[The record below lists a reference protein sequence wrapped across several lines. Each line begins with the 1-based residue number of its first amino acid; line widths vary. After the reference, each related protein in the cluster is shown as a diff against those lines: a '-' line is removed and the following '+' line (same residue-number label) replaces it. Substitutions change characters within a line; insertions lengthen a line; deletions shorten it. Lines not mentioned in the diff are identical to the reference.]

1 MARLQVLLA
10 ALCFGTTGTAQAL
23 GPDGIDPAAV
33 GAARIA
39 CGGALLVLF
48 ALLVRRT
55 RGPAWARVPVLAG
68 AVGVAAYQA
77 SFFAAVDD
85 TGVAVG
91 TIVALG
97 SAPAITGALEWLLH
111 GRRPPGR
118 WVAATALACAG
129 VVLLALAGGSEAGV
143 SPLGV
148 GLAVI
153 AGGSYATY
161 TLASKRLLDDGH
173 APEGVMAA
181 LFGLG
186 AVLLAPVLFVADLGP
201 LGSAGGLALVL
212 FLGVVPTAVA
222 YVLFARGL
230 RGLRASEAATIT
242 LLEPVTAATLGVFV
256 LAETGPLTSAQG
268 LALVLFLGV
277 VPTAVAY
284 VLFARGLRRLQASEA
299 ATITLLEP
307 VTAAALGVFVLGER
321 VTGAGIV
328 GAALVLSALGLLAMR
343 PGRRAPVLVPE
354 PA

>member
-39 CGGALLVLF
+39 CGGALLVVF
-48 ALLVRRT
+48 ALLVRRG
-55 RGPAWARVPVLAG
+55 RGSGSAWAGG
-68 AVGVAAYQA
+68 AVLVGAAAVAAYQA

-97 SAPAITGALEWLLH
+97 SAPAITGALEWHLH

-118 WVAATALACAG
+118 WAAATALACAG
-129 VVLLALAGGSEAGV
+129 VALLALTGGYEAGI

-153 AGGSYATY
+153 AGGSYAAY

-173 APEGVMAA
+173 APESVMAA

-186 AVLLAPVLFVADLGP
+186 AVALAPVLFVAERGP
-201 LGSAGGLALVL
+201 LTSASGLALVL

-230 RGLRASEAATIT
+230 RGL
-242 LLEPVTAATLGVFV
+242 
-256 LAETGPLTSAQG
+256 
-268 LALVLFLGV
+268 
-277 VPTAVAY
+277 
-284 VLFARGLRRLQASEA
+284 QASQA

-321 VTGAGIV
+321 VPGAGLV
-328 GAALVLSALGLLAMR
+328 GAALVLSALLLLAMR
-343 PGRRAPVLVPE
+343 PARRAPALVPE

>member
-1 MARLQVLLA
+1 MARLHVLLA

-23 GPDGIDPAAV
+23 GPGGIDPAAV

-48 ALLVRRT
+48 ARIVRR
-55 RGPAWARVPVLAG
+55 GGGRVWVRWPLLAG
-68 AVGVAAYQA
+68 AAGVAAYQA
-77 SFFAAVDD
+77 SFFAAVAD

-97 SAPAITGALEWLLH
+97 SAPAITGALEWALH
-111 GRRPPGR
+111 GRRPPAR
-118 WVAATALACAG
+118 WVAATALASAG
-129 VVLLALAGGSEAGV
+129 VALLALGGGGDAGI

-148 GLAVI
+148 GLAVL

-186 AVLLAPVLFVADLGP
+186 AVALAPVLVLSGP
-201 LGSAGGLALVL
+201 GWLATGGGLALVL
-212 FLGVVPTAVA
+212 FLGVVPTAIA

-230 RGLRASEAATIT
+230 RGLEASEAATIT
-242 LLEPVTAATLGVFV
+242 LA
-256 LAETGPLTSAQG
+256 
-268 LALVLFLGV
+268 
-277 VPTAVAY
+277 
-284 VLFARGLRRLQASEA
+284 
-299 ATITLLEP
+299 EP

-321 VTGAGIV
+321 VTGGGAL
-328 GAALVLSALGLLAMR
+328 GAALVLGALVLLALR
-343 PGRRAPVLVPE
+343 PGGSRGRPLAAVPE

>member
-1 MARLQVLLA
+1 MARLLVLLSA
-10 ALCFGTTGTAQAL
+10 VCFGTTGTAQAL

-48 ALLVRRT
+48 ALVVRRG
-55 RGPAWARVPVLAG
+55 RGARLGPTPRAAVLAG
-68 AVGVAAYQA
+68 ALAVAAYQA
-77 SFFAAVDD
+77 SFFAAVDV

-118 WVAATALACAG
+118 WAAATALACAG
-129 VVLLALAGGSEAGV
+129 VVLLALAGGSEAGI

-148 GLAVI
+148 GLAVV

-161 TLASKRLLDDGH
+161 TLASKRLLEDGH
-173 APEGVMAA
+173 APESVMAA

-186 AVLLAPVLFVADLGP
+186 AVALAPVLLFAETGP
-201 LGSAGGLALVL
+201 LTSPDGLALVL

-230 RGLRASEAATIT
+230 RA
-242 LLEPVTAATLGVFV
+242 
-256 LAETGPLTSAQG
+256 
-268 LALVLFLGV
+268 
-277 VPTAVAY
+277 
-284 VLFARGLRRLQASEA
+284 LQASEA

-321 VTGAGIV
+321 VTGAGLV

-343 PGRRAPVLVPE
+343 PARRGPVLIPE

>member
-48 ALLVRRT
+48 ALLVRRGG
-55 RGPAWARVPVLAG
+55 GPAWAQAPVLAG
-68 AVGVAAYQA
+68 AAGVAAYQA
-77 SFFAAVDD
+77 SFFAAVAD
-85 TGVAVG
+85 TGIAVG

-97 SAPAITGALEWLLH
+97 SAPALTGALEWLLH
-111 GRRPPGR
+111 GRRPSAR
-118 WVAATALACAG
+118 WALATALACAG
-129 VVLLALAGGSEAGV
+129 VVLLALAGGAEAGV
-143 SPLGV
+143 SAPGV

-153 AGGSYATY
+153 AGGSYAVY
-161 TLASKRLLDDGH
+161 TLASKRLLTDGH

-186 AVLLAPVLFVADLGP
+186 AVALAPVLLLADTGP
-201 LGSAGGLALVL
+201 LTSAEGLVLVL

-242 LLEPVTAATLGVFV
+242 LLEPVTAA
-256 LAETGPLTSAQG
+256 
-268 LALVLFLGV
+268 
-277 VPTAVAY
+277 
-284 VLFARGLRRLQASEA
+284 
-299 ATITLLEP
+299 
-307 VTAAALGVFVLGER
+307 ALGVFAIGER
-321 VTGAGIV
+321 MTGAGAL
-328 GAALVLSALGLLAMR
+328 GAALVLGGLVLLALR
-343 PGRRAPVLVPE
+343 PASRPLAAVPE

>member
-1 MARLQVLLA
+1 MARLLVLIA

-23 GPDGIDPAAV
+23 GPGGIDPAAV

-39 CGGALLVLF
+39 CGGALLVAF

-55 RGPAWARVPVLAG
+55 RGPAWAKRPVLAG

-77 SFFAAVDD
+77 SFFAAVAD

-97 SAPAITGALEWLLH
+97 SAPAITGAAEWALH
-111 GRRPPGR
+111 GRRPTPR
-118 WVAATALACAG
+118 WAVATALACAG
-129 VVLLALAGGSEAGV
+129 VALLALAGGSAAGI

-173 APEGVMAA
+173 SPENAMAA

-186 AVLLAPVLFVADLGP
+186 AVALAPVLLIADAGP
-201 LGSAGGLALVL
+201 LAGLEGLALVL
-212 FLGVVPTAVA
+212 FLGVVPTA
-222 YVLFARGL
+222 L
-230 RGLRASEAATIT
+230 
-242 LLEPVTAATLGVFV
+242 
-256 LAETGPLTSAQG
+256 
-268 LALVLFLGV
+268 
-277 VPTAVAY
+277 AY
-284 VLFARGLRRLQASEA
+284 VLFARGLRRIPASEA

-321 VTGAGIV
+321 ISGGGAL
-328 GAALVLSALGLLAMR
+328 GAALVLGALVVLAARR
-343 PGRRAPVLVPE
+343 PAPRPLAAIPE

>member
-23 GPDGIDPAAV
+23 GPGGIDPAAV

-48 ALLVRRT
+48 ALLVRRGS
-55 RGPAWARVPVLAG
+55 GPGWARGPVLAG

-77 SFFAAVDD
+77 SFFAAVAD

-118 WVAATALACAG
+118 WTAATALACAG
-129 VVLLALAGGSEAGV
+129 VVLLALAGGSAAGI

-161 TLASKRLLDDGH
+161 TLASKRLLEDGH

-186 AVLLAPVLFVADLGP
+186 AVALAPLLFLLDTGP
-201 LGSAGGLALVL
+201 LASAEGLALVL

-230 RGLRASEAATIT
+230 RG
-242 LLEPVTAATLGVFV
+242 
-256 LAETGPLTSAQG
+256 
-268 LALVLFLGV
+268 
-277 VPTAVAY
+277 
-284 VLFARGLRRLQASEA
+284 LQASEA

-321 VTGAGIV
+321 VTGAGLL
-328 GAALVLSALGLLAMR
+328 GAALVLSALVLLAAR
-343 PGRRAPVLVPE
+343 PPRRRPALVPE

>member
-10 ALCFGTTGTAQAL
+10 ALCFGTTGTGQAL

-48 ALLVRRT
+48 ALATRRM
-55 RGPAWARVPVLAG
+55 RGPAWARGAVLAG
-68 AVGVAAYQA
+68 ALGVAAYQA
-77 SFFAAVDD
+77 SFFAAVAD

-111 GRRPPGR
+111 GRRPHGR
-118 WVAATALACAG
+118 WTAATALACAG
-129 VVLLALAGGSEAGV
+129 VALLALAGGSAAGI

-186 AVLLAPVLFVADLGP
+186 AVALAPVLFAAGAGP
-201 LGSAGGLALVL
+201 LGSPEGLALVL
-212 FLGVVPTAVA
+212 FLGVVPTAIA

-230 RGLRASEAATIT
+230 RGL
-242 LLEPVTAATLGVFV
+242 
-256 LAETGPLTSAQG
+256 
-268 LALVLFLGV
+268 
-277 VPTAVAY
+277 
-284 VLFARGLRRLQASEA
+284 QASEA
-299 ATITLLEP
+299 ATITLAEP
-307 VTAAALGVFVLGER
+307 VTAAALGVFVLG
-321 VTGAGIV
+321 
-328 GAALVLSALGLLAMR
+328 ALVLLAQRSGGRCSAPLA
-343 PGRRAPVLVPE
+343 AVAE

>member
-1 MARLQVLLA
+1 MSRLLVLLA

-39 CGGALLVLF
+39 CGGLLLVGF
-48 ALLVRRT
+48 ALAVRRAA
-55 RGPAWARVPVLAG
+55 GPRWARGPVLAG
-68 AVGVAAYQA
+68 AAGVAAYQA
-77 SFFAAVDD
+77 SFFAAVSD

-97 SAPAITGALEWLLH
+97 SAPALTGALEWALH

-118 WVAATALACAG
+118 WAVATALASVG
-129 VVLLALAGGSEAGV
+129 VALLALGGGEQAGV

-148 GLAVI
+148 GLAVV
-153 AGGSYATY
+153 AGGSYAAY

-186 AVLLAPVLFVADLGP
+186 AVALAPVLLLGDA
-201 LGSAGGLALVL
+201 GWIATGGGLALVL
-212 FLGVVPTAVA
+212 FLGVVPTAIA

-242 LLEPVTAATLGVFV
+242 LA
-256 LAETGPLTSAQG
+256 
-268 LALVLFLGV
+268 
-277 VPTAVAY
+277 
-284 VLFARGLRRLQASEA
+284 
-299 ATITLLEP
+299 EP
-307 VTAAALGVFVLGER
+307 VTAAALGVWVLGER
-321 VTGAGIV
+321 VTGGGAL
-328 GAALVLSALGLLAMR
+328 GAALVLGALVLLALR
-343 PGRRAPVLVPE
+343 PARPPIATAAE

>member
-1 MARLQVLLA
+1 MARLQVVLA

-55 RGPAWARVPVLAG
+55 RGPAWARGALLAG
-68 AVGVAAYQA
+68 AAGVAVYQA
-77 SFFAAVDD
+77 SFFAAVAD

-97 SAPAITGALEWLLH
+97 SAPAITGALEWALH

-118 WVAATALACAG
+118 WTAATALACA
-129 VVLLALAGGSEAGV
+129 VVALLALAGGSEAGI

-148 GLAVI
+148 GLAIV
-153 AGGSYATY
+153 AGASYATY
-161 TLASKRLLDDGH
+161 TLSSKRLLEDGH

-186 AVLLAPVLFVADLGP
+186 AVALAPVLLLVQTGP
-201 LGSAGGLALVL
+201 LTSAEGLALVL

-230 RGLRASEAATIT
+230 RG
-242 LLEPVTAATLGVFV
+242 
-256 LAETGPLTSAQG
+256 
-268 LALVLFLGV
+268 
-277 VPTAVAY
+277 
-284 VLFARGLRRLQASEA
+284 LQASEA

-321 VTGAGIV
+321 VTGAGLV
-328 GAALVLSALGLLAMR
+328 GAALVLSALGLLALR
-343 PGRRAPVLVPE
+343 PSRRAPALVPE

>member
-1 MARLQVLLA
+1 MARLQVLFA

-23 GPDGIDPAAV
+23 GPAGIDPAAV

-48 ALLVRRT
+48 ALVVRRT
-55 RGPAWARVPVLAG
+55 SRLAWARGAVLAG
-68 AVGVAAYQA
+68 ATAVAAYQA
-77 SFFAAVDD
+77 SFFAAVDA

-111 GRRPPGR
+111 GRRPPGH
-118 WVAATALACAG
+118 WAAATALACAG
-129 VVLLALAGGSEAGV
+129 VVLLALAGGSEAGI

-161 TLASKRLLDDGH
+161 TLASKRLLEDGH
-173 APEGVMAA
+173 APESVMAG

-186 AVLLAPVLFVADLGP
+186 AVALAPVLLLAETGP
-201 LGSAGGLALVL
+201 LTSAEGLALVL

-230 RGLRASEAATIT
+230 RGL
-242 LLEPVTAATLGVFV
+242 
-256 LAETGPLTSAQG
+256 
-268 LALVLFLGV
+268 
-277 VPTAVAY
+277 
-284 VLFARGLRRLQASEA
+284 QASEA

-307 VTAAALGVFVLGER
+307 VTASALGVFVLGER
-321 VTGAGIV
+321 VTGAGLV

-343 PGRRAPVLVPE
+343 PARRRPALVPE